1 MKNKAAKAAFCLTV
15 FAVASQCSSAVL
27 TGVTDIKDIRV
38 APLVSSKWTV
48 GEFGGDKAFNL
59 YTPKNYSCGCG
70 ITAYAQVMRYWRA
83 PVAPVESKTYKC
95 WTEDV
100 SQSVATIGGAYD
112 WDAMPLLSEDCTNAS
127 QREALGHL
135 TYDLGVA
142 SHVCW
147 ANAKYSYSY
156 GVFSVMA
163 LSEYF
168 GYKSARSLMSSV
180 SYKNILNDDDYKNAI
195 LASLDAGMPV
205 VVGLRAS
212 NGQGHQAVVDG
223 YGFGEDGNIYCHLNF
238 GWNGAADLWYNL
250 IATDFIAGD
259 GIDEFQFF
267 QIDEVAYNIH
277 PNDSG
282 DVISGRVLDSS
293 GNPVPNVAIKLGNY
307 KGSTIIDDAV
317 TNEKGIYS
325 LRFNGK
331 GKYKVWADDSVHGRA
346 EKIVNITKDGANIG
360 LESGID
366 FNVPFTSFALYA
378 TSFGVVANRWGE
390 DLVLKNEGSSSE
402 PTPEP
407 SPEPSSEPSSDPTTG
422 PSFTAKA
429 AATLD
434 GYIMNGEKVA
444 GTVSIKAGKANKV
457 GESKLSA
464 TVILNSRKLSYKGIM
479 GANGEASLTCS
490 GQPAMTVTF
499 GETTMSGRLGS
510 YTVDGARNLFTSKNK
525 AEVTEANDML
535 KPWLGVV
542 NMTWDAGYISVNIA
556 AKGKVKA
563 TGMVDGKKVSATGQ
577 VLLGEK
583 ERLIPIVI
591 AKSASLAF
599 MLRLPTD
606 GSDVSVSG
614 IDSAV
619 VGKVGALG
627 ATARFT
633 VDKDDDIWNKLPGKA
648 LVDQLPNG
656 VAVSQSGVGAKWNVP
671 KAGKVVYVK
680 GSTEVDSSKTGDN
693 PAGLKL
699 AYKAKDGTF
708 KGSFKVY
715 SDTNGKLKA
724 TAVTVTGL
732 QVGNKGYGV
741 ATIKKLGS
749 VPVTIE

>member
-1 MKNKAAKAAFCLTV
+1 MKVNTSKIALCLTA
-15 FAVASQCSSAVL
+15 FAVAHQCLSAVP
-27 TGVTDIKDIRV
+27 TGVADIKDIRV
-38 APLVSSKWTV
+38 APMVSSQWTV
-48 GEFGGDKAFNL
+48 GEFGGDNAFNL

-70 ITAYAQVMRYWRA
+70 ITAYAQVMRYWCA
-83 PVAPVESKTYKC
+83 PVAPVASKTYKC

-100 SQSVATIGGAYD
+100 SQSVATIGGVYD
-112 WDAMPLLSEDCTNAS
+112 WDAMPLLSEDCTDAS

-147 ANAKYSYSY
+147 ANMKYSYSY

-168 GYKSARSLMSSV
+168 GYKSARSFMNSV
-180 SYKNILNDDDYKNAI
+180 SHKNILKDEDYKNAI

-250 IATDFIAGD
+250 ISSDFMAGD

-277 PNDSG
+277 PNASG
-282 DVISGRVLDSS
+282 DVISGRVLDTS
-293 GNPVPNVAIKLGNY
+293 GNPVPNVAVKLGNSN
-307 KGSTIIDDAV
+307 GTTAIDDTV

-331 GKYKVWADDSVHGRA
+331 GKYRVWAADSVLGSA
-346 EKIVNITKDGANIG
+346 EKIVNIAKDGANVV
-360 LESGID
+360 LESGIN
-366 FNVPFTSFALYA
+366 FNVSFTSFALYA
-378 TSFGVVANRWGE
+378 TAFGVVANHWGE
-390 DLVLKNEGSSSE
+390 DLVLKNGGSPSE
-402 PTPEP
+402 P
-407 SPEPSSEPSSDPTTG
+407 SSDPSSEPSSDPTTG
-422 PSFTAKA
+422 PSFVTKA

-434 GYIMNGEKVA
+434 GYIMNGEKVV
-444 GTVSIKAGKANKV
+444 GTVSIKAGKAGKM
-457 GESKLSA
+457 GESKLTA
-464 TVILNSRKLSYKGIM
+464 TVTLNSRKLSYKGVM
-479 GANGEASLTCS
+479 EANGEASLVCS
-490 GQPAMTVTF
+490 GQPTMTMTF
-499 GETTMSGRLGS
+499 GEKIMSGKIGN
-510 YTVDGARNLFTSKNK
+510 YTVDGARNLFSSKNK
-525 AEVTEANDML
+525 TEVAEASDML

-542 NMTWDAGYISVNIA
+542 NMTWNAGYISVSIA

-563 TGMVDGKKVSATGQ
+563 TGTVDGKKVSATGQ
-577 VLLGEK
+577 MLLGEK
-583 ERLIPIVI
+583 EHLIPVVI
-591 AKSASLAF
+591 AKPVSLAF
-599 MLRLPTD
+599 MLRLSTD

-614 IDSAV
+614 IDSVV
-619 VGKVGALG
+619 VGKVGTLG
-627 ATARFT
+627 STARFSI
-633 VDKDDDIWNKLPGKA
+633 DKDADIWNKLPGKV

-656 VAVSQSGVGAKWNVP
+656 VAVSQNGVGAKWNVP

-680 GSTEVDSSKTGDN
+680 GSTEVDSLKTGDN

-715 SDTNGKLKA
+715 SDSSGKLKA

-732 QVGNKGYGV
+732 QIGSMGYGV
-741 ATIKKLGS
+741 ATIKNLGS